1 MKWLPGIIFQIL
13 AIQAYSQNLVYN
25 GSFEELYPN
34 PAKRCFSTNVN
45 TEGIYASTSN
55 VYALMKPDME
65 DKIRQ
70 DICLNYV
77 ANGLSRHV
85 YIEMN
90 SGNSGLTTLPK
101 YAADGKRFV
110 TVHLWEESGSGN
122 NWAGMWLRGAI
133 GMEMQELQIGRRYR
147 FLAKFTAGP
156 GILSQCDYDGF
167 GVAFSCNYMH
177 DAYSPDGSLWRYVD
191 LLDSVFHTKDSLVL
205 SHYGRFFRY
214 PGTVNPGPWK
224 QFTFEFTADSAYRW
238 LALGRIMV
246 PLGLADKCKT
256 VPEHAG
262 HYHMDD
268 VRVELL
274 DREPKIEGPAEIC
287 AGDSLLLR
295 NANGDTVYFEAEPI
309 RRFPVQWL
317 DAEGNLLDSSV
328 NLRGKTC
335 RFYLVC
341 GALCHGNRYPLGAGK
356 PQTGTRLPDLFAR
369 LPERQHSAPLRRQ
382 QPKLHLSLGA
392 PDIEARQLVHPDTG
406 KLKLIISNAFGCVDS
421 FWILPEDSCGF
432 LRALYI
438 PNAIYPASGHNNT
451 SLEISHPAIESLEL
465 NIYNRWG
472 AKIASLEG
480 RHRVNWIPGE
490 EIMEGVYVWR
500 CTATYRNPQQQL
512 QTSYLHG
519 TVHVLR

>member
-1 MKWLPGIIFQIL
+1 MRWLPGIMFQIL

-34 PAKRCFSTNVN
+34 PAKRCTNNN
-45 TEGIYASTSN
+45 TEELYPSTSN
-55 VYALMKPDME
+55 VYALMTLDREKR
-65 DKIRQ
+65 IRQ
-70 DICLNYV
+70 DICTNFVPIYNWYQGCEIFIL
-77 ANGLSRHV
+77 R
-85 YIEMN
+85 
-90 SGNSGLTTLPK
+90 GNSGQTVFPK
-101 YAADGKRFV
+101 SPAHGNRFASFM
-110 TVHLWEESGSGN
+110 LWEEAGSGN
-122 NWAGMWLRGAI
+122 NWAGMWLGKAI
-133 GMEMQELQIGRRYR
+133 GMEMQELQVGRRYR
-147 FLAKFTAGP
+147 FSAMFTAGP
-156 GILSQCDYDGF
+156 ELLNQCDFDGF
-167 GVAFSCNYMH
+167 GVAFSKDYMH
-177 DAYSPDGSLWRYVD
+177 DVYSPDGFLGKYRD

-214 PGTVNPGPWK
+214 PGTVKPGPWK

-246 PLGLADKCKT
+246 PLGLADKCKRN
-256 VPEHAG
+256 EHFG
-262 HYHMDD
+262 QYFIDD

-274 DREPKIEGPAEIC
+274 DRQPVIEGPAEIC

-317 DAEGNLLDSSV
+317 DAQGNLLDSSV
-328 NLRGKTC
+328 NLRVKPAASTW
-335 RFYLVC
+335 YV
-341 GALCHGNRYPLGAGK
+341 ARYAMETDTHWVQVNPK
-356 PQTGTRLPDLFAR
+356 PEPDYRITSRGCLNANTPHR
-369 LPERQHSAPLRRQ
+369 YEGSNPSYTYRWVP
-382 QPKLHLSLGA
+382 

-406 KLKLIISNAFGCVDS
+406 MLKLIISNAFGCVDS
-421 FWILPEDSCGF
+421 FLILPEDSCGF
-432 LRALYI
+432 LRTLYI
-438 PNAIYPASGHNNT
+438 PNAIYPASGHNNN

-472 AKIASLEG
+472 AKIAALEG
-480 RHRVNWIPGE
+480 RHRVNWIPGD

>member
-34 PAKRCFSTNVN
+34 PAKRCTNNN
-45 TEGIYASTSN
+45 TEELYPSTSN
-55 VYALMKPDME
+55 VYALMTLDREKR
-65 DKIRQ
+65 IRQ
-70 DICLNYV
+70 DICTNFVPIYNWYQGCEIFIL
-77 ANGLSRHV
+77 R
-85 YIEMN
+85 
-90 SGNSGLTTLPK
+90 GNSGQTVFPK
-101 YAADGKRFV
+101 SPAHGNRFASFM
-110 TVHLWEESGSGN
+110 LWEEAGSGN
-122 NWAGMWLRGAI
+122 NWAGMWLGKAI
-133 GMEMQELQIGRRYR
+133 GMEMQELQVGRRYR
-147 FLAKFTAGP
+147 FSAMFTAGP
-156 GILSQCDYDGF
+156 ELLNQCDFDGF
-167 GVAFSCNYMH
+167 GVAFSKDYMH
-177 DAYSPDGSLWRYVD
+177 DVYSPDGFLGKYRD

-214 PGTVNPGPWK
+214 PGTVKPGPWK

-246 PLGLADKCKT
+246 PLGLADKCKRN
-256 VPEHAG
+256 EHFG
-262 HYHMDD
+262 QYFIDD

-274 DREPKIEGPAEIC
+274 DRQPVIEGPAEIC

-317 DAEGNLLDSSV
+317 DAQGNLLDSSV
-328 NLRGKTC
+328 NLRVKPAASTW
-335 RFYLVC
+335 YV
-341 GALCHGNRYPLGAGK
+341 ARYAMETDTHWVQVNPK
-356 PQTGTRLPDLFAR
+356 PEPDYRITSRGCLNANTPHR
-369 LPERQHSAPLRRQ
+369 YEGSNPSYTYRWVP
-382 QPKLHLSLGA
+382 

-406 KLKLIISNAFGCVDS
+406 MLKLIISNAFGCVDS
-421 FWILPEDSCGF
+421 FLILPEDSCGF
-432 LRALYI
+432 LRTLYI

-480 RHRVNWIPGE
+480 RHRVNWIPGD

>member
-34 PAKRCFSTNVN
+34 PAKRCTNNN
-45 TEGIYASTSN
+45 TEELYPSTSN
-55 VYALMKPDME
+55 VYALMTLDREKR
-65 DKIRQ
+65 IRQ
-70 DICLNYV
+70 DICTNFVPIYNWYQGCEIFIL
-77 ANGLSRHV
+77 R
-85 YIEMN
+85 
-90 SGNSGLTTLPK
+90 GNSGQTVFPK
-101 YAADGKRFV
+101 SPAHGNRFASFM
-110 TVHLWEESGSGN
+110 LWEEAGSGN
-122 NWAGMWLRGAI
+122 NWAGMWLGKAI
-133 GMEMQELQIGRRYR
+133 GMEMQELQVGRRYR
-147 FLAKFTAGP
+147 FSAMFTAGP
-156 GILSQCDYDGF
+156 ELLNQCDFDGF
-167 GVAFSCNYMH
+167 GVAFSKDYMH
-177 DAYSPDGSLWRYVD
+177 DVYSPDGFLGKYRD

-214 PGTVNPGPWK
+214 PGTVKPGPWK

-246 PLGLADKCKT
+246 PLGLADKCKRN
-256 VPEHAG
+256 EHFG
-262 HYHMDD
+262 QYFIDD

-274 DREPKIEGPAEIC
+274 DRQPVIEGPAEIC

-317 DAEGNLLDSSV
+317 DAQGNLLDSSV
-328 NLRGKTC
+328 NLRVKPAASTW
-335 RFYLVC
+335 YV
-341 GALCHGNRYPLGAGK
+341 ARYAMETDTHWVQVNPK
-356 PQTGTRLPDLFAR
+356 PEPDYRITSRGCLNANTPHR
-369 LPERQHSAPLRRQ
+369 YEGSNPSYTYRWVP
-382 QPKLHLSLGA
+382 

-421 FWILPEDSCGF
+421 FLILPEDSCGF
-432 LRALYI
+432 LRTLYI
-438 PNAIYPASGHNNT
+438 PNAIYPASGHNNN

-472 AKIASLEG
+472 AKIAALEG
-480 RHRVNWIPGE
+480 RHRVNWIPGD

>member
-1 MKWLPGIIFQIL
+1 MKWLSGIIFQIL

-34 PAKRCFSTNVN
+34 PAKRCTNNN
-45 TEGIYASTSN
+45 TEELYPSTSN
-55 VYALMKPDME
+55 VYALMTLDREKR
-65 DKIRQ
+65 IRQ
-70 DICLNYV
+70 DICTNFVPIYNWYQGCEIFIL
-77 ANGLSRHV
+77 R
-85 YIEMN
+85 
-90 SGNSGLTTLPK
+90 GNSGQTVFPK
-101 YAADGKRFV
+101 SPAHGNRFASFM
-110 TVHLWEESGSGN
+110 LWEEAGSGN
-122 NWAGMWLRGAI
+122 NWAGMWLGKAI
-133 GMEMQELQIGRRYR
+133 GMEMQELQVGRRYR
-147 FLAKFTAGP
+147 FSAMFTAGP
-156 GILSQCDYDGF
+156 ELLNQCDFDGF
-167 GVAFSCNYMH
+167 GVAFSKDYIY
-177 DAYSPDGSLWRYVD
+177 DAYSPDGFLNKYVD

-214 PGTVNPGPWK
+214 PGTVKPGPWK

-256 VPEHAG
+256 VSAHFG
-262 HYHMDD
+262 MYFIDD

-274 DREPKIEGPAEIC
+274 DRQPVIEGPAEIC

-317 DAEGNLLDSSV
+317 DAQGNLLDSSV
-328 NLRGKTC
+328 NLRVKPAASTW
-335 RFYLVC
+335 YV
-341 GALCHGNRYPLGAGK
+341 ARYAMETDTHWVQVNPK
-356 PQTGTRLPDLFAR
+356 PEPDYRITSRGCLNANTPHR
-369 LPERQHSAPLRRQ
+369 YEGSNPSYTYRWVP
-382 QPKLHLSLGA
+382 

-432 LRALYI
+432 LRTLYI
-438 PNAIYPASGHNNT
+438 PNAIYPASGHNNN

-480 RHRVNWIPGE
+480 RHRVNWIPGD